1 MSFLRRKIEEAAKIV
16 REGGVI
22 IYPTDTVYGIGCN
35 PFNEDAVRRVIDL
48 KRRERKPLPVLAAC
62 VADLEKVCSFSE
74 TELSLCYMLWPG
86 PVTIVAEKRD
96 EVPSVVTFG
105 EQTVG
110 VRIPADLTVL
120 EIMRSA
126 GTPLIGTS
134 ANISGMPA
142 AASPEAIPDE
152 LKRGVDMVVDT
163 GATRYGTPSTVIRLS
178 GGVIEILREGALNI
192 QDLKTRLSRTPFKT
206 LE

>member
-1 MSFLRRKIEEAAKIV
+1 MSFLRSRVEEAARIV

-35 PFNEDAVRRVIDL
+35 PFDEAAVQRVVNL
-48 KRRERKPLPVLAAC
+48 KRRERKPHPVLAASLE
-62 VADLEKVCSFSE
+62 DLGRVCHLSEK
-74 TELSLCYMLWPG
+74 ELYLGYILWPG

-96 EVPSVVTFG
+96 DVPEIVTFG
-105 EQTVG
+105 EPTVG

-120 EIMRSA
+120 EIMRLS
-126 GTPLIGTS
+126 GTPLLGTS
-134 ANISGMPA
+134 ANISGMPP
-142 AASPEAIPDE
+142 AASPDAIPDE

-163 GATRYGTPSTVIRLS
+163 GATRYGRPSTVIRLR
-178 GGVIEILREGALNI
+178 GGDIEVVREGAVSL
-192 QDLKTRLSRTPFKT
+192 QELKARLSSTPYKI